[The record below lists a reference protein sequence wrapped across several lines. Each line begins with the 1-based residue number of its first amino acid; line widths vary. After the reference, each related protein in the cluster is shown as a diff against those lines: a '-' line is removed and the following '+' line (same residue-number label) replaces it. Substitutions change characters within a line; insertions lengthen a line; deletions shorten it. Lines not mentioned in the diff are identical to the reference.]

1 MAQPAILTCTEKFSP
16 QDLDGAYKGPVSR
29 GGCHPLPGVCKGNQQ
44 HDGFWWP
51 DPGLKTEVSA
61 TQADTGILEIYKFF
75 WHLGFLEA
83 ILGSPDISPP
93 ACPPLSSASLYQLLS
108 SSFTLWAVYPEK
120 PQHTREQTFTSG
132 RPWPPPPRCHG
143 AGNSLQ
149 ILPMAQYLFP
159 IPHPPLPD
167 YLWPCPCAVLKDALS
182 LSGWWAPHWMP
193 HIPRDRWG
201 KDLLTALVPLSLPLP
216 PRASQTFPLRN
227 DQGREVPF
235 VPVSRPLGK

>member
-1 MAQPAILTCTEKFSP
+1 MLSFGRCWGSVAQPAILMCMEKFSP
-16 QDLDGAYKGPVSR
+16 QDLDGAYKGLVSR
-29 GGCHPLPGVCKGNQQ
+29 DGCHPLPGVCKGNQQ

-51 DPGLKTEVSA
+51 DPGLKTEVSG

-120 PQHTREQTFTSG
+120 PQHTREQTFMSG

-149 ILPMAQYLFP
+149 ILPVGTVPL
-159 IPHPPLPD
+159 PHPP
-167 YLWPCPCAVLKDALS
+167 
-182 LSGWWAPHWMP
+182 PH
-193 HIPRDRWG
+193 
-201 KDLLTALVPLSLPLP
+201 
-216 PRASQTFPLRN
+216 
-227 DQGREVPF
+227 
-235 VPVSRPLGK
+235 PVI